1 MPNPF
6 AALWDKLALRLRAL
20 RSRSWQGK
28 DIALL
33 VLSLLLVA
41 VSGYAFREPLSAAFA
56 KVRAGAGGETVSV
69 FDVAVDRENRQ
80 FADILFDRPLG
91 EGKVDQI
98 LDPPPATIEPALGG
112 TWKWKDTNALRFQP
126 SGGFPVASEYRID
139 LIPER
144 LLKEG
149 QVFSGETEVVV
160 RTDQFLVEGVD
171 VVEEPALEGKAK
183 VVFRGEIRFNYPV
196 NPETLAPKIRL
207 EDPRS
212 QKPLQVTLETSWAN
226 PVIGFRTEAVQKEK
240 DERVARLVIAGDLTP
255 ANGNA
260 PLGKEFVQEIPV
272 GSSTRLAVRGVEATP
287 GLRESTVKVVF
298 SSPVSAA
305 LAEPYL
311 KISPQVRFRLSADR
325 NELLVSGELKPG
337 SSYKLTIGQGM
348 PAADDAVLPE
358 EYSTEVKLPDLEPSV
373 AFQSQGLFLS
383 ASGNHTV
390 NLESV
395 NLPRVRLAIDRVY
408 RNNLFF
414 LFEYAGGFEGETG
427 WFDEIQHA
435 LGDRLKDTTLQLGG
449 GRNQRQVTP
458 LTLDRQ
464 IDPGQPGLY
473 RVLVGKPDDYE
484 AQQRWLLL
492 TDLGVVA
499 KKAPGELLVWVSS
512 IRDLAPVEGALVTV
526 VSDQNQTLAQVRT
539 DGSGIFRL
547 RDEKALAKGRPYML
561 TVEKGEDFTFL
572 LLDSMR
578 IDTAGLDVGGA
589 EAAGAG
595 YQAYLYGE
603 RDIYRPGERLD
614 GLAVVRDGS
623 LQIPPAMPALLRH
636 RDPQGRE
643 LETQRVRIDDGG
655 LAAFGLDLPGYA
667 LTGHHTLELVVA
679 EKVIGQ
685 YRFQVEEFVPDRIGV
700 EIVPPAKRLGPGAE
714 LAYEV
719 RGNYLFGPPAANLP
733 VETRVRLV
741 DFTFA
746 PKGYEGFSFRNT
758 ERKLDERE
766 VLAAQGSLDLDGRST
781 FRVTMPEGAPVPS
794 SLEAMVTARVS
805 EQGGRGVAAL
815 SRLRVDPYPYYVG
828 LRRLGEGY
836 PSPGQP
842 IELEYVAVSPDGKE
856 TASGGLRAELYKDN
870 WNTVLRRVPGGG
882 FRYEST
888 RDPSLVATKTIE
900 GGKPRGGFDFAPRDF
915 GSYRVVLTDPATRAS
930 AEIEV
935 FVAGWGSSPW
945 AIKNPSRLELALDK
959 AEYAPGETAR
969 VSVKAPFS
977 GKLLLTVERDRVLDT
992 QVHTL
997 EGNTATIDVPISGDY
1012 RPNAYITA
1020 TLVRKVG
1027 DLEPGSAGRAFGA
1040 VPLPVDRTANR
1051 LTPGIVAPPE
1061 VRPGSELA
1069 IGVRTQPGAVVTVA
1083 AVDEGILQL
1092 VAQKTPD
1099 PFEHFYRRLALGVS
1113 SHDTFGLL
1121 LPEVR
1126 PAPPGGGEGEEGMSQ
1141 YVRTEGIRRVEPVAF
1156 WSGPVTADAEGNAR
1170 VSFRLP
1176 EFQGAL
1182 RLMVVAIDGGRFGAS
1197 EQRTRVRDPLVLLP
1211 TLPRVLSFGERLQV
1225 PVTVRNDTGRTGQ
1238 VQVALAT
1245 AGPVRLDG
1253 PGTQTVEVENGRE
1266 RTLYFAVRTG
1276 DGPGD
1281 ARFTITASGN
1291 GERTRSQTGVPVRA
1305 DLFPIAREQTGAA
1318 KAVTELPLAEGSY
1331 RPGTLQRELRI
1342 GPLPLI
1348 QFSGKLEHLLQYPYG
1363 CLEQTV
1369 SQVFPLI
1376 YLADLAK
1383 TLEPELFDPRKG
1395 HGDPAAMVQEGV
1407 RKIAAMQLPT
1417 GGFALWPGGREP
1429 WPWGSLYA
1437 AHFLVEARRAGH
1449 PVDNALHDGA
1459 LRWVAGQVKAKSAYG
1474 SEELQRATYG
1484 LWILA
1489 RAGKPNLVDMGTMD
1503 YLRTKQA
1510 SKMKVESR
1518 SMLAAAYA
1526 AAGNPRA
1533 VQDLLANLGEVER
1546 IERQTGGLVGST
1558 IRNRALVLLA
1568 LLDAAPNHPQIPALV
1583 SRLSRDA
1590 SETTEWTTQ
1599 EEGWALLAL
1608 GQLAQRQASQ
1618 PAYSGTVVVGGKT
1631 IGTFNNQPVKFT
1643 IPGNGPVQIRMNGG
1657 YREGAAFYHLLT
1669 RGIPT
1674 DEAFKPESA
1683 GLEVERTYL
1692 TREGKAVDLG
1702 KVRQGDLLVVKTRV
1716 RSVSG
1721 PVQNVAIVNLLP
1733 SGLEVEN
1740 PRLETTEK
1748 LPWIT
1753 DANLRPS
1760 YMDLRDDRI
1769 LVFTNLPPN
1778 SWQTFYSVVR
1788 AVTPGEFR
1796 LPPVQVEAMYD
1807 PALRGVG
1814 GRGEITVGLRE

>member
-1 MPNPF
+1 MANPF
-6 AALWDKLALRLRAL
+6 ASLRDKLAAL
-20 RSRSWQGK
+20 RHRPWQGK
-28 DIALL
+28 DIAIL
-33 VLSLLLVA
+33 VLTLLLLA

-56 KVRAGAGGETVSV
+56 RARAGAAGGETVSV
-69 FDVAVDRENRQ
+69 FNVVVDTENRQ
-80 FADILFDRPLG
+80 FVDILFDRPLG

-98 LDPPPATIEPALGG
+98 IDPPPATIEPALGG
-112 TWKWKDTNALRFQP
+112 SWKWKDTNALRFQP
-126 SGGFPVASEYRID
+126 SGGFPVASEYRMD

-144 LLKEG
+144 LLQEG

-171 VVEEPALEGKAK
+171 VVEEPALEGKGK

-196 NPETLAPKIRL
+196 NPEVLAPKIRL
-207 EDPRS
+207 EDPRAP
-212 QKPLQVTLETSWAN
+212 KPVAVTLETSWQN

-240 DERVARLVIAGDLTP
+240 DERTVRLVLGADLTP

-260 PLGKEFVQEIPV
+260 PLGEEFVREIPL
-272 GSSTRLAVRGVEATP
+272 GSSTRLAVRGVQAMP
-287 GLRESTVKVVF
+287 GLQESSIAVTF

-311 KISPQVRFRLSADR
+311 KLSPQARVRLSAER
-325 NELLVSGELKPG
+325 NVLTVTGNLQPG

-358 EYSTEVKLPDLEPSV
+358 EYSADVQLPDLEPSV
-373 AFQSQGLFLS
+373 GYQSQGMFLS
-383 ASGNHTV
+383 VSGNHTV

-395 NLPRVRLAIDRVY
+395 NLPRVRMAIDRVY

-414 LFEYAGGFEGETG
+414 LFQYGGFFNEEYGYFGDVE
-427 WFDEIQHA
+427 HA
-435 LGDRLKDTTLQLGG
+435 FGDRLKEVNLDLGG
-449 GRNQRQVTP
+449 RRNQRKVTP
-458 LTLDRQ
+458 LTLDRW
-464 IDPGQPGLY
+464 IDPDQPGLY
-473 RVLVGKPDDYE
+473 RVSVGKPDDWQ
-484 AQQRWLLL
+484 AAQRWLLL

-499 KKAPGELLVWVSS
+499 KKGPGEILVWVSS
-512 IRDLAPVEGALVTV
+512 IRDLAPVEGALVSV
-526 VSDQNQTLAQVRT
+526 VSDQNQILAQVRT

-547 RDEKALAKGRPYML
+547 ADTQFGKRRPYMI

-572 LLDSMR
+572 LLDTMR

-589 EAAGAG
+589 EPPGQG

-623 LQIPPAMPALLRH
+623 LQIPPAMPAVLRH

-643 LETQRVRIDDGG
+643 LETQRVRIDDRG
-655 LAAFGLDLPGYA
+655 LALFGLELPTYA

-700 EIVPPAKRLGPGAE
+700 EIVPPGKRLGPGEE

-719 RGNYLFGPPAANLP
+719 RSHYLFGPPAANLP

-766 VLAAQGSLDLDGRST
+766 VLAAQGTLDLDGKAT

-794 SLEAMVTARVS
+794 SLEAMITARVS

-815 SRLRVDPYPYYVG
+815 SRLRVDPYPYYIG

-836 PSPGQP
+836 PQPGQE
-842 IELEYVAVSPDGKE
+842 IELEYAAVSPEGQE
-856 TASGGLRAELYKDN
+856 VASGGLRADLFKDN

-882 FRYEST
+882 YRYEST
-888 RDPSLVATKTIE
+888 RDPVLVSTQAISA
-900 GGKPRGGFDFAPRDF
+900 GKNRGRFRVAPREF
-915 GSYRVVLTDPATRAS
+915 GSYRVVLTDPVTRAS
-930 AEIEV
+930 AEVEV

-959 AEYAPGETAR
+959 AEYAPGDTAR

-977 GKLLLTVERDRVLDT
+977 GKLLLTVERDRVLDV

-997 EGNTATIDVPISGDY
+997 DGNTATIDVPISGDY
-1012 RPNAYITA
+1012 RPNSYITA

-1040 VPLPVDRTANR
+1040 VVLPVDRTANR
-1051 LTPGIVAPPE
+1051 LTPGIEAPKE
-1061 VRPGSELA
+1061 IRPGSELA
-1069 IGVRTQPGAVVTVA
+1069 IGVKTRPGAVVTVA

-1099 PFEHFYRRLALGVS
+1099 PFEYFYRRLALGVS

-1156 WSGPVTADAEGNAR
+1156 WSGPVTADGDGNVR
-1170 VSFRLP
+1170 VTFRLP

-1182 RLMVVAIDGGRFGAS
+1182 RLMAVAIDEGRFGS
-1197 EQRTRVRDPLVLLP
+1197 SQEMTRVRDPLVLLP

-1245 AGPVRLDG
+1245 AGPVQLDG

-1266 RTLYFAVRTG
+1266 RTVYFAVRTG
-1276 DGPGD
+1276 DEPGD

-1305 DLFPIAREQTGAA
+1305 DLFPVASEQAGAA
-1318 KAVTELPLAEGSY
+1318 KAVTELPLAGGPAGQF

-1342 GPLPLI
+1342 GPLPLV
-1348 QFSGKLEHLLQYPYG
+1348 QFSGKLEHLLHYPYG

-1369 SQVFPLI
+1369 SSAFPLVYI
-1376 YLADLAK
+1376 GDLARA
-1383 TLEPELFDPRKG
+1383 LEPELLDPKKG
-1395 HGDPAAMVQEGV
+1395 KGDPAAMVQEGIRRV
-1407 RKIAAMQLPT
+1407 ATMQLPT
-1417 GGFALWPGGREP
+1417 GGFSMWPGSREA

-1437 AHFLVEARRAGH
+1437 THFLVEARRAGH

-1459 LRWVAGQVKAKSAYG
+1459 LRWVASQVKAKSAYG
-1474 SEELQRATYG
+1474 SEELQRAAYG

-1489 RAGKPNLVDMGTMD
+1489 RAGKPDTGTMD
-1503 YLRTKQA
+1503 YLRQKQA
-1510 SKMKVESR
+1510 GKMKVESR

-1546 IERQTGGLVGST
+1546 IERQTGNSVGST

-1568 LLDAAPNHPQIPALV
+1568 LLDAAPNHARIPALV
-1583 SRLSRDA
+1583 DRLSRDA
-1590 SETTEWTTQ
+1590 SEVGEWTTQ
-1599 EEGWALLAL
+1599 EESWALLAL
-1608 GQLAQRQASQ
+1608 GQLARRQASQ
-1618 PAYSGTVVVGGKT
+1618 PAYSGTVIVGGKT
-1631 IGTFNNQPVKFT
+1631 VGTFTNQPVKLS
-1643 IPGNGPVQIRMNGG
+1643 IPGSGAVQIKMNAG

-1674 DEAFKPESA
+1674 DDAFKPASA
-1683 GLEVERTYL
+1683 GLEVERQYL

-1702 KVRQGDLLVVKTRV
+1702 SVRQGDLLVMRTRV

-1721 PVQNVAIVNLLP
+1721 PVMNVAVVNLLP

-1753 DANLRPS
+1753 DSNLRPS

-1769 LVFTNLPPN
+1769 LVFANLPPN

-1796 LPPVQVEAMYD
+1796 LPPVQAEAMYD
-1807 PALRGVG
+1807 PAIRATGE
-1814 GRGEITVGLRE
+1814 RGEITVGLRE